1 MCAPAGH
8 VGLGLVEGA
17 VGGGVG
23 AREHEVLRIAAAD
36 VTAGALADVRRRRR
50 RAGAGRRRRG
60 AGAARQADA
69 LRAAQ
74 PQQLGLQELDVVLLP
89 LQGLLRDSQLL
100 PQRVQLVRLSNT
112 NSCCHL
118 RPESVMFHVCVR
130 ELAFGSQLLW
140 CLLGQPAACLLA
152 QMLVSRN
159 SGHFLKIAHQQTNKD
174 ILLANGVGCV
184 SLSDY
189 AGDVLRH
196 QDTVPS
202 G

>member
-1 MCAPAGH
+1 M
-8 VGLGLVEGA
+8 
-17 VGGGVG
+17 
-23 AREHEVLRIAAAD
+23 
-36 VTAGALADVRRRRR
+36 
-50 RAGAGRRRRG
+50 
-60 AGAARQADA
+60 
-69 LRAAQ
+69 
-74 PQQLGLQELDVVLLP
+74 VLLP

-152 QMLVSRN
+152 QVLVSRN
-159 SGHFLKIAHQQTNKD
+159 SGHFLKTAHQQTNKD

-184 SLSDY
+184 SLSLTMLEMCY
-189 AGDVLRH
+189 VIRTKSLQVSFCTPFVCLLRGSP
-196 QDTVPS
+196 QD
-202 G
+202 